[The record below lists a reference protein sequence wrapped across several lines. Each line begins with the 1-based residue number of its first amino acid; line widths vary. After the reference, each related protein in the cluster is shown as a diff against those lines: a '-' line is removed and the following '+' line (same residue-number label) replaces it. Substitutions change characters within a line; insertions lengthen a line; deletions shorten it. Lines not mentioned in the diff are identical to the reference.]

1 MSGELHVSFETTL
14 ESGYVSLAHRVVAE
28 FRRMPT
34 LAVTTAQLSH
44 FLDVD
49 DVVSVRVLQ
58 ALVAASVLERGQDQR
73 YRLLVT
79 H

>member
-1 MSGELHVSFETTL
+1 MQLGSEVNL
-14 ESGYVSLAHRVVAE
+14 ESGYVNLAQRIASE

-34 LAVTTAQLSH
+34 LALTTTQLSDW
-44 FLDVD
+44 LEVD
-49 DVVSVRVLQ
+49 DVVSVRILD
-58 ALVAASVLERGQDQR
+58 ALVAASVLERGTDQR